1 MAKPFAGKVLLIGWD
16 AADWNVIN
24 PLMDR
29 GEMPNLESLVNTG
42 VVGNLSTLYPELSP
56 MLWTSIATGKR
67 AFKHG
72 IYGFTEPDS
81 LGSGVRPVTNLSRKT
96 KAIWN
101 ILGQKDKKCNVL
113 GWWPS
118 HPAEPIN
125 GVMVSNHYQRA
136 HLPADKPWPMMPGTV
151 HPKRLINNLAAL
163 RWHPQKLQEGHILPF
178 VPNAALV
185 DQDKDHRLE
194 TIAKIICDCSSIQAA
209 ALALMHHEPWDL
221 TAVYFDAIDHF
232 SHGFM
237 RYHPPRL
244 DWVSKQDFNLYNRVV
259 ESGYIYHD
267 MMLGK
272 LLENTNGDTAVML
285 ISDHGFHSDHRRP
298 KYVPIEPA
306 GPAIEHRRHGIFVM
320 KGPGIKEDEILFGA
334 GLLDICPTLLTLFGL
349 PVGEDM
355 DGVPLVAAFKR
366 EPQIESIPS
375 WDLEAGNA
383 GLHPPEKRLDPME
396 SRAAVKQLVELGYI
410 EEPDEDGAKA
420 ATETIRELDY
430 NLARSYMDAQ
440 RHLDALGILE
450 KLSTQWPHDY
460 RFSLKMADCFQAVG
474 RMGDARRV
482 IEQTMAQRRKNA
494 AKAYSE
500 LKSFFEKQKEPLE
513 EDLPA
518 AQQHRLRKLR
528 QEAAYN
534 PAAMEYMMGTLILAE
549 GDAEAAL
556 KHLHRAET
564 TGLRNPN
571 LYLRIGDAHLKI
583 KRLRAA
589 RKAFNR
595 ALTLDPGNT
604 AAHLGLCRFFLA
616 AKKNRE
622 AAEQALK
629 AVGLSYHYPM
639 AHFLLGVALHRL
651 NRISEAIQA
660 LEIAVSQNPNFP
672 EAYRRLAY
680 ITKKRLNDPER
691 ARAYGNSAREAVTR
705 LRALKNLKAASPI
718 ETPSMPLLSTPTTGL
733 EKTDPTAP
741 LTPPPTFEPSALAR
755 TVVVAS
761 GLPRSGTS
769 MMMQMLD
776 AGGLSVF
783 TDNRRK
789 SDADNPKGYF
799 ELAKIKTLPKDNGWM
814 KQAEGRAVKVVAQ
827 LLRHLNHGC
836 RYRIVYMERDL
847 AEVVRSQGKML
858 ARQGKEGASV
868 SDERLI
874 QIFAGQEKTIKTML
888 AAKNLAVLYVPHQ
901 ACIENPG
908 RVAREVNE
916 FLGGSLD
923 EAAMAKAVVPELYR
937 NRNFHDHPKMVHS
950 NTGKERRS

>member
-1 MAKPFAGKVLLIGWD
+1 MTKPFAEKVLLIGWD

-24 PLMDR
+24 PLMDK

-42 VVGNLSTLYPELSP
+42 VMGNLSTLYPELSP

-72 IYGFTEPDS
+72 IYGFTEPDPN
-81 LGSGVRPVTNLSRKT
+81 GNGVRPVTNLSRKT

-101 ILGQKDKKCNVL
+101 ILNQKGKKCHVL

-136 HLPADKPWPMMPGTV
+136 HTPVDKPWPMMPGTV
-151 HPKRLINNLAAL
+151 HPKRLMNNLAAL

-185 DQDKDHRLE
+185 DQEKDHRLE
-194 TIAKIICDCSSIQAA
+194 IIARIICDCSSIQAA
-209 ALALMHHEPWDL
+209 ALALMHHEPWDFA
-221 TAVYFDAIDHF
+221 AVYFDAIDHF

-244 DWVSKQDFNLYNRVV
+244 DWVSKQDFNIYNQVV
-259 ESGYIYHD
+259 QSGYIYHD
-267 MMLGK
+267 RLLGK
-272 LLENTNGDTAVML
+272 LLEKAGSDTAVIL

-298 KYVPIEPA
+298 KYVPMEPA

-334 GLLDICPTLLTLFGL
+334 GLLDICPTILTLLGL

-396 SRAAVKQLVELGYI
+396 SRAAVQQLVELGYI
-410 EEPDEDGAKA
+410 EKPDENGEKA

-430 NLARSYMDAQ
+430 NLARTYMDAE

-450 KLSTQWPHDY
+450 KLSSRWPDDS
-460 RFSLKMADCFQAVG
+460 RFSFKMADCFQAVG

-482 IEQTMAQRRKNA
+482 IERTMAQRRENA
-494 AKAYSE
+494 ARAYDE
-500 LKSFFEKQKEPLE
+500 LKTFFEKQQEPLE
-513 EDLPA
+513 GDLSPIE
-518 AQQHRLRKLR
+518 QHRLRKLR

-534 PAAMEYMMGTLILAE
+534 PAAMEYVMGSLTLAE
-549 GDAEAAL
+549 GDAETAL
-556 KHLHRAET
+556 KHLYRAET
-564 TGLRNPN
+564 GGLRNPN
-571 LYLRIGDAHLKI
+571 LFLRIGDAELKR
-583 KRLRAA
+583 KRLKAA
-589 RKAFNR
+589 RKAFDR

-604 AAHLGLCRFFLA
+604 AAHLGLCRFLLA
-616 AKKNRE
+616 AGQNKE
-622 AAEQALK
+622 AVDQALK

-639 AHFLLGVALHRL
+639 AHFLLGVTLHRL

-660 LEIAVSQNPNFP
+660 LEIAVLQNPNFP

-680 ITKKRLNDPER
+680 IYRKRLNDPER
-691 ARAYGNSAREAVTR
+691 SRTFGQRAREAVVR
-705 LRALKNLKAASPI
+705 LKALKKLREIPPV
-718 ETPSMPLLSTPTTGL
+718 ETPFFPLASTTDDGL
-733 EKTDPTAP
+733 EKTDATGP
-741 LTPPPTFEPSALAR
+741 LKSPPFETSDLAR
-755 TVVVAS
+755 TVVVVS

-776 AGGLSVF
+776 AGGLPVF
-783 TDNRRK
+783 TDDMRK
-789 SDADNPKGYF
+789 SDADNPRGYF
-799 ELAKIKTLPKDNGWM
+799 ELEKVKTLPKDSGWL
-814 KQAEGRAVKVVAQ
+814 KEAEGRAIKIVAQ
-827 LLRHLNHGC
+827 LLAHLNRGC
-836 RYRIVYMERDL
+836 RYRIIYMERDL
-847 AEVVRSQGKML
+847 EKVVRSQRKML
-858 ARQGKEGASV
+858 ARHGKDGASV
-868 SDERLI
+868 SDEHLMHL
-874 QIFAGQEKTIKTML
+874 FAGQEKMIKSML
-888 AAKNLAVLYVPHQ
+888 AAKNLAVLYVRYRI
-901 ACIENPG
+901 CIEDP
-908 RVAREVNE
+908 RRIAREING
-916 FLGGSLD
+916 FLGESLD
-923 EAAMAKAVVPELYR
+923 ETAMSNAVVPDLYR
-937 NRNFHDHPKMVHS
+937 NRGVRNHLKIVNS
-950 NTGKERRS
+950 NAAKKEGV